1 MKLQTGEIIIYE
13 SADHQ
18 TQVEVKFDTETV
30 WLSQKLM
37 ANLFDKDTDT
47 IVLHLKNIYDE
58 GELDESATTGKNS
71 VVQNEGK
78 RQVTRNIKYY
88 NPDAILSVGYRVKGK
103 CCTNFI

>member
-1 MKLQTGEIIIYE
+1 MKPQTGEIIIYE

-47 IVLHLKNIYDE
+47 IGLHLKNIYDE
-58 GELDESATTGKNS
+58 DELDETATAELFS
-71 VVQNEGK
+71 VVQKEGK
-78 RQVTRNIKYY
+78 RKVTRNIKYY
-88 NPDAILSVGYRVKGK
+88 NLNREIEV
-103 CCTNFI
+103 